1 MSSKTFTITM
11 TYTLN
16 SGMKGNMKLTEQQ
29 KLDWLECY
37 RSSTVFVNSEGEL
50 VLGLNPRLVADF
62 SFENI
67 EKMSGDTHQIE
78 KQSQV
83 HCEAYDRG
91 YNKEVYK
98 ISCRCKA
105 VYVATLSR
113 DLDMIKCKYCQTE
126 LFPDRGRSK
135 VQTIYGEA
143 WITSSR

>member
-1 MSSKTFTITM
+1 MLPS
-11 TYTLN
+11 LN
-16 SGMKGNMKLTEQQ
+16 SFCELGG
-29 KLDWLECY
+29 
-37 RSSTVFVNSEGEL
+37 RVN
-50 VLGLNPRLVADF
+50 LGFNPRLVADF

-78 KQSQV
+78 KQFQV
-83 HCEAYDRG
+83 RCEAYDRG

-98 ISCRCKA
+98 IFCRCKA

-113 DLDMIKCKYCQTE
+113 DLDMINCKYCQAE
-126 LFPDRGRSK
+126 LVPDRGRSK

>member
-1 MSSKTFTITM
+1 MSSKTFTVTM

-16 SGMKGNMKLTEQQ
+16 SGMKGNMKLTKQQ
-29 KLDWLECY
+29 KLAWLECY

-50 VLGLNPRLVADF
+50 ILGLNPRLVADF

-83 HCEAYDRG
+83 RCQAYDRG

-98 ISCRCKA
+98 IFCRCKA

-126 LFPDRGRSK
+126 LFPDRERSK

-143 WITSSR
+143 WITSSQ